1 MSRRG
6 RARRGWRGQ
15 DNGFEE
21 WGGYMASKV
30 QKLEKQLNSDNAAA
44 GADDQPAIFQG
55 IAIHV
60 NGFTDPPAIE
70 LRRLVLQRG
79 GHFHTYYS
87 RWSTTHIIA
96 TNLPDN
102 KVRGLQPDQKVV
114 QPQWITDS
122 IAAGRLLP
130 HVPYLLHSGRS
141 RFQRCLNFTAI
152 RPAESGHHDGGD
164 SGDSGGGVH
173 PRDNSASTSTD
184 DIPRRVPSPELEEP
198 CPDPET
204 GSQPCGTNQVQR
216 RHEGSS
222 AQREETGAA
231 EREPGTGDTEGPG
244 DLAETSLAEF
254 ATALWTDDDDG
265 TNEMGS
271 GDSSAS
277 VGPGAWDDVTDPSY
291 RPRPST
297 SAVTSSA
304 STSAERA
311 PRRVRSPDASA
322 GVGTGERGG
331 LAETSDSPAPSTS
344 GGDASGGVAKAP
356 SSLRSMRATNDSGF
370 IAEYYSHSRLHHIAT
385 WRSELAAMV
394 AEMHRTS
401 DGSSFP
407 GRERLRAQT
416 TEKGAT
422 RAAATAAPGGSSPVI
437 MHVDMDCFFVSVG
450 IRDRPDL
457 KGKPVAVTHTQ
468 GRGPQR
474 PRPGADP
481 HYEMQYYERKLRA
494 AGGAKAGG
502 EDRGKT
508 DGRGEGG
515 GGGGSRVASDTA
527 AMSMAEIASCSYEAR
542 RAGVKNGMFFGR
554 AKLLCPDLQ
563 TVPYDFDGYREVAQ
577 ALYETLA
584 SFTNEVEA
592 LSCDEAML
600 DVTAVLADT
609 GAGPEELAS
618 AIRAEVFARTR
629 CCASVGMGS
638 NMLLARLATRKAKP
652 DGQFH
657 LRLEVVEEF
666 MRSQPVSC
674 LPGVGRSLE
683 QRLASLGAR
692 TCGELQ
698 ALPLSALQRE
708 LGPRTGLSLHR
719 ACRGQDGRVLQPQ
732 RERKSVSAE
741 INYGIRFQQPE
752 DAEAFLQQLSEEL
765 QRRLRAAAVR
775 GRRLTLKVMVRKA
788 GAPVETAKFGGHG
801 VCDNA
806 SRSIALEQ
814 ATDSAAVV
822 AREAISLYR
831 QLRVNAA
838 DMRGVG
844 LQMHNLVPT
853 GGSGGGGRESGGA
866 LGGGRSVGGA
876 ADGRPGRSVLEL
888 LHARVAK
895 RDDETRDARDA
906 VSPGAVSS
914 TPAAGRD
921 APGPCGS
928 RPAGA
933 SQTPP
938 RSVLLDIS
946 IEIPSPSQIDP
957 SVLAELPRELRAQI
971 ERGVEVKGRQRQ
983 EGPREAGGEQPP
995 RASTSASG
1003 PRATV
1008 AEKATAASCSS
1019 RESAT
1024 EALPERSSGGAAGT
1038 SEQSRRGRGHTDSAN
1053 ITALPAFSQVDP
1065 TVFAALPEELQQ
1077 ELRDAFAQQGRHTA
1091 GNSGP
1096 GATAGPSEKRA
1107 VQPRRGRGGGRG
1119 RRGRP
1124 GKQPDGS
1131 VARRGGRGSPGKRG
1145 RGSPGKWPVSAHLD
1159 TGLKT
1164 GSLEPEAAARTAE
1177 EKALEVTGEQ
1187 PGAQGDHVEP
1197 RGDASLAGPLVGP
1210 PRASLAGSTEL
1221 HEVKALLRDWVH
1233 SSEAPPEQEDA
1244 VQVTNYLQQLLLH
1257 QRDLESLYLV
1267 VRYIKRL
1274 TEGARDAAWHT
1285 TFEFIL
1291 DSVQALLKRTYGSTL
1306 KL

>member
-6 RARRGWRGQ
+6 RARRGWRDQ

-21 WGGYMASKV
+21 WGGYMASKL
-30 QKLEKQLNSDNAAA
+30 QKLEKQLNSDTAAA
-44 GADDQPAIFQG
+44 GADGQPAIFQG

-60 NGFTDPPAIE
+60 NGFTDPPASE

-87 RWSTTHIIA
+87 RWSTTHIVA
-96 TNLPDN
+96 ANLPDN

-122 IAAGRLLP
+122 IAAGKLLP

-152 RPAESGHHDGGD
+152 RPAESGHHDGG
-164 SGDSGGGVH
+164 GDSGGGVR
-173 PRDNSASTSTD
+173 PRDKSASTSTD

-204 GSQPCGTNQVQR
+204 VSQPCGTNQVQR
-216 RHEGSS
+216 GHEGSA

-231 EREPGTGDTEGPG
+231 EREPGTGDTEGPR
-244 DLAETSLAEF
+244 DVAETSLAEF
-254 ATALWTDDDDG
+254 ATALRTDDDDG

-271 GDSSAS
+271 GDSGAS
-277 VGPGAWDDVTDPSY
+277 VGPGAWDDVTDPSS

-304 STSAERA
+304 STGAERV

-322 GVGTGERGG
+322 GMGTGERGSP
-331 LAETSDSPAPSTS
+331 AETSGSPAPSTS
-344 GGDASGGVAKAP
+344 GGDAGGGVPKAP
-356 SSLRSMRATNDSGF
+356 PSPRSMRATNDSGF

-422 RAAATAAPGGSSPVI
+422 RAAATSAPGGSSPVI

-468 GRGPQR
+468 GRGSQR

-494 AGGAKAGG
+494 AGGAKDGG
-502 EDRGKT
+502 EDRGRT

-515 GGGGSRVASDTA
+515 GGGRVASDTA
-527 AMSMAEIASCSYEAR
+527 PMSMAEIASCSYEAR

-609 GAGPEELAS
+609 GAGPEELAT

-657 LRLEVVEEF
+657 LRPDVVEEF
-666 MRSQPVSC
+666 MRSQPVSS

-683 QRLASLGAR
+683 QRLASLGAK

-752 DAEAFLQQLSEEL
+752 DAEAFLQQLAEEL
-765 QRRLRAAAVR
+765 QRRLRAAGVR
-775 GRRLTLKVMVRKA
+775 GRKLTLKVMVRKA

-801 VCDNA
+801 ICDNA

-814 ATDSAAVV
+814 ATDSAAIV

-844 LQMHNLVPT
+844 LQMHNLVST
-853 GGSGGGGRESGGA
+853 GGGRESGGA

-888 LHARVAK
+888 LHARAAK
-895 RDDETRDARDA
+895 RDDETRDA

-921 APGPCGS
+921 SSGPCGS

-933 SQTPP
+933 SQSPP
-938 RSVLLDIS
+938 RSVRLDIS

-983 EGPREAGGEQPP
+983 EGPREAGGERQP
-995 RASTSASG
+995 RASASG

-1008 AEKATAASCSS
+1008 AEKATASCSS
-1019 RESAT
+1019 REIAT
-1024 EALPERSSGGAAGT
+1024 EAIPERSSGGAAGT
-1038 SEQSRRGRGHTDSAN
+1038 SEQSRRARGTDSAN

-1077 ELRDAFAQQGRHTA
+1077 ELRDAFAQQGRRTA

-1096 GATAGPSEKRA
+1096 GATAGPSDKRA
-1107 VQPRRGRGGGRG
+1107 VQPGRGRGGGRG

-1124 GKQPDGS
+1124 GKQPHGS
-1131 VARRGGRGSPGKRG
+1131 LARRGGRGSPGKRG
-1145 RGSPGKWPVSAHLD
+1145 RGSPGKWPVSVHLD

-1164 GSLEPEAAARTAE
+1164 GSLEPEAAPRTAE
-1177 EKALEVTGEQ
+1177 EKALRVTGEQ
-1187 PGAQGDHVEP
+1187 PGAQGVHVEP
-1197 RGDASLAGPLVGP
+1197 RGDASLAGPLAGSLAGP
-1210 PRASLAGSTEL
+1210 PRASLASFTEL

-1244 VQVTNYLQQLLLH
+1244 VQVTNYLQQLLH

-1274 TEGARDAAWHT
+1274 TGGARDAAWHT

-1291 DSVQALLKRTYGSTL
+1291 ESVQALLKRTYGSTL